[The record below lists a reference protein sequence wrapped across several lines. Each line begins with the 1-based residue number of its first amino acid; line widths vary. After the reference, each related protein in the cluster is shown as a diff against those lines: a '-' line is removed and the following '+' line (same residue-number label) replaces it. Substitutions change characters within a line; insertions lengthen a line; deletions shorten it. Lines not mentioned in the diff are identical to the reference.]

1 MALQVRELVRFVT
14 AELNRAADPTKAAP
28 MAAYMKTDM
37 PFYGV
42 PKPQRVPIGR
52 ELKRRFAPTTQKE
65 YAAAVLAL
73 WKLPHREEKYIALA
87 IATAHRQFINMESLP
102 LYERLIREGA
112 WWDLVD
118 EAATH
123 LVAPVLLRERRQA
136 RRVMNRWID
145 DDDMWIR
152 RTAILSQIRHK
163 HETDERQLFSH
174 CLRSAGEKEFFI
186 RKAIGWALRD
196 YSYFEPRAVRKFL
209 SDEKHRLSGLSYREG
224 AKQLVRTGMMKAD
237 RPKKGG

>member
-1 MALQVRELVRFVT
+1 MALKTRELVRFVT
-14 AELNRAADPTKAAP
+14 AELGRVADPEKAAP
-28 MAAYMKTDM
+28 MAAYLKTEM

-42 PKPQRVPIGR
+42 PKPQRVLICR
-52 ELKRRFAPTTQKE
+52 EVKLRFAPRTQKE

-73 WKLPHREEKYIALA
+73 WKLPHREEKYVALA
-87 IATAHRQFINMESLP
+87 VATAHRQFINMESLL

-123 LVAPVLLRERRQA
+123 LVAPVQLRQRRLA
-136 RRVMNRWID
+136 RAVINRWID
-145 DDDMWIR
+145 DDDLWIR

-163 HETDERQLFSH
+163 QETDERQLFSY
-174 CLRSAGEKEFFI
+174 CLRRAGEREFFI

-209 SDEKHRLSGLSYREG
+209 REEKDWLSGLSYREG
-224 AKQLVRTGMMKAD
+224 AKQLVRTGMMKAV
-237 RPKKGG
+237 R